1 MQQRAASIE
10 WANMRNRHPIQKDSA
25 FAAGVLLLL
34 LGLGLVAGWAVASFA
49 RQPAPQAP
57 NPAALDVTALA
68 SPASLTSYI
77 TYLRDPDRTLTL
89 ADVASPGYADGY
101 QPAGYGQNFG
111 VTSDAVWV
119 HFALTNPS
127 STVVPVVLHADAPNT
142 GYIDLYSGPPIPG
155 KQPDFATGAAR
166 PYTARPVPGPTFA
179 FPLSVPPGGTTDYY
193 LRYKSDLPI
202 RISAD
207 LWQPPAFEAER
218 IQVEIWWGIVL
229 GMLLI
234 MSGYNLLLY
243 IALHDAN
250 HLLLAI
256 LGLLV
261 AASSA
266 IANGYASRW
275 LPAELSSWSPFLTI
289 LSIAAVIS
297 VLAVVAMSFLELRSH
312 LRAAYWILVSAIAVC
327 AVAVVVAGFGR
338 YTLAYSALIALLL
351 PILMMIFAA
360 TIIRVRQRSR
370 MALFFLIG
378 QFLPIAYGLVQSL
391 SILGIGPRWPGLP
404 FVVPI
409 NSLFLLVLMSLA
421 LADRINLLR
430 READQANAALLAS
443 EQRLSTYLDAL
454 PFSIQVHD
462 AKLKPLYV
470 NAAIRQTSRDLPP
483 GWFDEPYEVWVRA
496 FPAFISG
503 TDQPYPI
510 EQLPLMRA
518 AQGETAHADNVGLPG
533 PQGQVTVEAW
543 AVPLFD
549 EQGGVTAIVSAFQDI
564 SARRAVETELLNY
577 RETLE
582 QRVAQ
587 RTSELAALNTS
598 LGARVAELTA
608 INEVGRRVARIN
620 DLATTLGDVAHV
632 LAQVYRVPLAS
643 ISLLD
648 DVEHKV
654 QMAAL
659 ADSGSGVQAEFTGQ
673 WFRYDPAYGLPLQ
686 QFSPIIFNSPAQLR
700 GLPRYIYQWLA
711 ARGIKQVLVAPLVAR
726 DRIIGALALL
736 VDDPARVFTADEM
749 RVAQTIAGQVAT
761 AIDTLELIEEV
772 RQQRDVAEALRRTA
786 TALSRNLDQQ
796 NVLGTILEQLDQV
809 FACEGAAL
817 SLVEG
822 RELVTVAAKGLSA
835 DCLGR
840 RTALDGKAASL
851 TVLRTRRPSI
861 VDDTG
866 ASTERVCCDATQRI
880 RSWLGVPLMGGDAA
894 IGVLSL
900 DSTEVGAFSQA
911 RADLLATFA
920 DQAAIAVLNARLY
933 DQAQVAAV
941 AGERTRLARDLH
953 DAVTQTIF
961 SASLLAASLPE
972 RLPELTPAAR
982 ADIETLQMLTRGAL
996 AEMRTLLLELRPER
1010 LAEVPV
1016 EILLGQLA
1024 QAFSGR
1030 TGVPAT
1036 VNANCDP
1043 GFSPPRAVKI
1053 VFYRVAQEALNNAA
1067 KHAKAGCVT
1076 IRYSTRSAS
1085 GGTGEDGFVP
1095 GSVRLAVI
1103 DDGKGFALESVG
1115 PERLGLAIMRERAAA
1130 IGAQL
1135 TVDSEPGLGTHVFM
1149 VWNDE
1154 NDTQT
1159 A

>member
-1 MQQRAASIE
+1 
-10 WANMRNRHPIQKDSA
+10 MRNRHPIQEHSA
-25 FAAGVLLLL
+25 FVAGVLLLL
-34 LGLGLVAGWAVASFA
+34 LGLGLVVGWVAASLN
-49 RQPAPQAP
+49 RQADTQLPDAST
-57 NPAALDVTALA
+57 LDVSSLA
-68 SPASLTSYI
+68 SPTSLNSHI
-77 TYLRDPDRTLTL
+77 TYLRDPGGNLTL
-89 ADVASPGYADGY
+89 ADVASPAYAERY
-101 QPAGYGQNFG
+101 QSARDGQNFG

-127 STVVPVVLHADAPNT
+127 SAVVPVVLHADAANT
-142 GYIDLYSGPPIPG
+142 AYLDLYSGVPIPG
-155 KQPDFATGAAR
+155 KQPDFATGATR
-166 PYTARPVPGPTFA
+166 PYATRPIPGPTFA
-179 FPLSVPPGGTTDYY
+179 FPLAIPPGGTTDYY
-193 LRYKSDLPI
+193 LRYESDLPI
-202 RISAD
+202 RITTD
-207 LWQPPAFEAER
+207 LWQPSAFEAER

-243 IALHDAN
+243 IALHDEK

-275 LPAELSSWSPFLTI
+275 MPAELSSWSPFLTI
-289 LSIAAVIS
+289 LSISAVIS
-297 VLAVVAMSFLELRSH
+297 ILAVVALSFLELRRH
-312 LRAAYWILVSAIAVC
+312 LRVAYWCLVSAIGVC
-327 AVAVVVAGFGR
+327 VAAVVVAGFGR
-338 YTLAYSALIALLL
+338 YVLAYSALIVLLL
-351 PILMMIFAA
+351 PLLLLIFAV

-378 QFLPIAYGLVQSL
+378 QFLPIVYGVVQSL
-391 SILGIGPRWPGLP
+391 SILGFGPRWPGLP
-404 FVVPI
+404 FIVPI

-454 PFSIQVHD
+454 PFSILVHD

-470 NAAIRQTSRDLPP
+470 NAAIRQTSGDLPP
-483 GWFDEPYEVWVRA
+483 GWFDEPYEVWVRG
-496 FPAFISG
+496 FPVSISG
-503 TDQPYPI
+503 SDQPYPI

-518 AQGETAHADNVGLPG
+518 ARGETVHVDNVGMPG
-533 PQGQVTVEAW
+533 PQGQVTLEAW

-549 EQGGVTAIVSAFQDI
+549 NQGQVSAIVSAFQDI
-564 SARRAVETELLNY
+564 TARRAVETELLNY

-582 QRVAQ
+582 QRVEQ

-598 LGARVAELTA
+598 LGERVAELTA

-643 ISLLD
+643 ISLFD

-686 QFSPIIFNSPAQLR
+686 QFSPIIINSPAQLP
-700 GLPRYIYQWLA
+700 GLPPYIYQWLA
-711 ARGIKQVLVAPLVAR
+711 ARGIQQVLVAPLVAR

-736 VDDPARVFTADEM
+736 VDDPARVFTADET

-761 AIDTLELIEEV
+761 AIDTLELIAEV

-817 SLVEG
+817 ALVEG
-822 RELVTVAAKGLSA
+822 RELVTVAAQGLSA

-840 RTALDGKAASL
+840 RTALDGNAAGL

-866 ASTERVCCDATQRI
+866 VSTERVCCTDSQPI
-880 RSWLGVPLMGGDAA
+880 RSWLGVPLMSGDTA

-900 DSTEVGAFSQA
+900 DSTEVGAFTQA
-911 RADLLATFA
+911 RADLLASFA
-920 DQAAIAVLNARLY
+920 GQAAIAVLNARLY
-933 DQAQVAAV
+933 DQAQAAAV

-961 SASLLAASLPE
+961 SASLIAASLPA
-972 RLPELTPAAR
+972 RLPELPPGAQ
-982 ADIETLQMLTRGAL
+982 ADIETLQMLTKGAL

-1016 EILLGQLA
+1016 ETLLAQLA

-1043 GFSPPRAVKI
+1043 AFAPPYSVKI
-1053 VFYRVAQEALNNAA
+1053 AFYRVAQEALNNAA
-1067 KHAKAGCVT
+1067 KHARAACVT
-1076 IRYSTRSAS
+1076 IRYSTRAAS
-1085 GGTGEDGFVP
+1085 QVVRGDSVQA

-1103 DDGKGFALESVG
+1103 DDGRGFAPQSVG
-1115 PERLGLAIMRERAAA
+1115 PERLGLTIMHERAAA
-1130 IGAQL
+1130 VGAQL

-1149 VWNDE
+1149 VWSNED
-1154 NDTQT
+1154 NTQT